1 MDGRLMWLHISS
13 GRCSRINFSVIPKRS
28 ETYEN
33 IVHLKSDLFI
43 FNIYNMEKLL
53 QILNEYERS
62 LWSDREWLWIID
74 EDWFFCTRKSK
85 KGNPIVQHSSL
96 DEAILQII
104 SKKFW
109 FIERLVDN
117 DKIILQ
123 KGIIRRV
130 EYDNYWVLEDI
141 HRYSDYESILMY
153 LSIQDDPISFL
164 ISILK

>member
-1 MDGRLMWLHISS
+1 
-13 GRCSRINFSVIPKRS
+13 
-28 ETYEN
+28 
-33 IVHLKSDLFI
+33 
-43 FNIYNMEKLL
+43 MEKLL
-53 QILNEYERS
+53 QLLNEYERS

-85 KGNPIVQHSSL
+85 KGNLIVQHSSL

-104 SKKFW
+104 SKNFW
-109 FIERLVDN
+109 FIQWLVEN

-141 HRYSDYESILMY
+141 HRYSAYESILMY
-153 LSIQDDPISFL
+153 LVIQDDPIEFL